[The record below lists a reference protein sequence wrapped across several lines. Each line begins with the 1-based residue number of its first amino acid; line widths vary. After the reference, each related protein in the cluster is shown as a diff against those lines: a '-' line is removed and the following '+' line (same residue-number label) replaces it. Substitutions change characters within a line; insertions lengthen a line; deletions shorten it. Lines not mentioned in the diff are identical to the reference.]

1 MTKTING
8 FKVHLV
14 DIPPDSINIYEIY
27 INKNTFIRFCCYHI
41 NCKEDNCPFSY
52 RDGEYERCVIS
63 HDPQFRDILKAKQIL
78 GLTKILKP
86 RKPNDKSN

>member
-14 DIPPDSINIYEIY
+14 GIPPDSINNQEIY
-27 INKNTFIRFCCYHI
+27 INKNTLIRFCCYHI
-41 NCKEDNCPFSY
+41 RCEESNCPFSY
-52 RDGEYERCVIS
+52 HDGKKNSCAIS
-63 HDPQFRDILKAKQIL
+63 RIPQDRNTLKAKQVL
-78 GLTKILKP
+78 GLKILKP

>member
-14 DIPPDSINIYEIY
+14 DIPPDSINNYEIY
-27 INKNTFIRFCCYHI
+27 INKNNFIRFSCYYI
-41 NCKEDNCPFSY
+41 NCEEDNCPFSY
-52 RDGEYERCVIS
+52 HGGEKNNCAIG
-63 HDPQFRDILKAKQIL
+63 HDSQWRNPLKAKQIL